1 MLSIDKRRVGAAF
14 DRAAGGYNAMA
25 QFQHAVV
32 ERLMALLRQRQE
44 ADGSFAP
51 ARILDGG
58 CGTGYGASLLQ
69 QAWPEALV
77 VGCDLAPAM
86 AGQTQARGVAVVCGD
101 LECLPFADGAFDLIW
116 SSLALQWC
124 QPAQV
129 YAELRRV
136 LSPGGVLVFT
146 TLGPGTLH
154 ELETAFAGI
163 DAHSRVLPFLPPEQ
177 VATALA
183 QAGFEHIAVQTEDWV
198 TRHPDFKTLLDSIRG
213 IGANQIGG
221 NQRPGMMG
229 KTAWQTAQSRYE
241 ALRDAQGQLPATYS
255 VVLNWARNPF

>member
-1 MLSIDKRRVGAAF
+1 MPEIDKRRVGAAF
-14 DRAAGGYNAMA
+14 DRAASVYDVTAR
-25 QFQHAVV
+25 FQHAVV
-32 ERLMALLRQRQE
+32 ERLMALLLKRQ
-44 ADGSFAP
+44 ASDGLLAP

-58 CGTGYGASLLQ
+58 CGTGYGASLLR

-86 AGQTQARGVAVVCGD
+86 AVQSQARGVTAVCGD
-101 LECLPFADGAFDLIW
+101 LECLPFADGSFDLIW

-124 QPAQV
+124 QPAKV

-154 ELETAFAGI
+154 ELESAFAGI
-163 DAHSRVLPFLPPEQ
+163 DAHSRVLPFLPPQQ
-177 VATALA
+177 VAAALE
-183 QAGFEHIAVQTEDWV
+183 QAGFEQITVQTEDWV
-198 TRHPDFKTLLDSIRG
+198 TRHPDFKTLLGSIRG

-229 KTAWQTAQSRYE
+229 KTAWQVAQSRYE
-241 ALRDAQGQLPATYS
+241 ACRDAQGQLPATYR
-255 VVLNWARNPF
+255 VVLNWARNSR